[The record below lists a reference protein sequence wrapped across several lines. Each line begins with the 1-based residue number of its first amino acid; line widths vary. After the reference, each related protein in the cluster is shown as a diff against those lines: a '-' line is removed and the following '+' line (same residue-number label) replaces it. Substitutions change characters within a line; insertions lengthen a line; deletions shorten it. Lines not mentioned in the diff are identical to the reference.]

1 MILKDLTYAAMP
13 GGWEMVVIAIVI
25 LLLFGAKKLPE
36 LAKGLG
42 QGIRE
47 FKGAVDGVKDEI
59 NDAKDKVESDENKIY
74 FLLKEFKFKNFKES
88 QEFINKVGDIA
99 ETEGHHPD
107 IWFGWGYAKIK
118 IFTHAIKGL
127 HESDF
132 VLAAKVD
139 KIS

>member
-1 MILKDLTYAAMP
+1 MILRDFTYAAMP

-59 NDAKDKVESDENKIY
+59 NDAKDKVESDENN
-74 FLLKEFKFKNFKES
+74 EEKNSE
-88 QEFINKVGDIA
+88 
-99 ETEGHHPD
+99 
-107 IWFGWGYAKIK
+107 
-118 IFTHAIKGL
+118 
-127 HESDF
+127 
-132 VLAAKVD
+132 
-139 KIS
+139 